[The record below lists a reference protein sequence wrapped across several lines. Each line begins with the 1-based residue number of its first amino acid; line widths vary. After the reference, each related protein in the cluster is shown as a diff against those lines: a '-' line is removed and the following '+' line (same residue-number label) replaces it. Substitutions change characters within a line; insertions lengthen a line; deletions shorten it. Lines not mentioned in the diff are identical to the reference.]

1 MSIIQLRM
9 YFLGGHIAMDMNKET
24 FYLIRADILPE
35 SIQKTIEVKRML
47 ERGEIETIQ
56 QAVDEVGLSRS
67 AYYKYKDAIYP
78 FNAMMKQKIITVSV
92 NLEHRAGV
100 LSKMLSY
107 IAASRGNVLTI
118 NQTIPLQGLANV
130 VLTIE
135 TAQMDL
141 SVTQL
146 SEELRQQDGVQKV
159 VIVGQG

>member
-1 MSIIQLRM
+1 M
-9 YFLGGHIAMDMNKET
+9 YFLGGQIAMDMNKET

-47 ERGEIETIQ
+47 ERGEVETIQ

-107 IAASRGNVLTI
+107 IATSRGNVLTI

>member
-1 MSIIQLRM
+1 
-9 YFLGGHIAMDMNKET
+9 
-24 FYLIRADILPE
+24 
-35 SIQKTIEVKRML
+35 
-47 ERGEIETIQ
+47 
-56 QAVDEVGLSRS
+56 AVDQVGLSRS

-78 FNAMMKQKIITVSV
+78 FNTMMKQKIITVSL

-107 IAASRGNVLTI
+107 IATNRGNVLTI

-135 TAQMDL
+135 TAQMDV
-141 SVTQL
+141 SVTQIIG
-146 SEELRQQDGVQKV
+146 ELRNLDGVQKV

>member
-1 MSIIQLRM
+1 
-9 YFLGGHIAMDMNKET
+9 MDTSKET
-24 FYLIRADILPE
+24 FYLIRSDILPE
-35 SIQKTIEVKRML
+35 SIQKTIEVKKML
-47 ERGEIETIQ
+47 ERGDVETIQ
-56 QAVDEVGLSRS
+56 QAVEKAGLSRS
-67 AYYKYKDAIYP
+67 AYYKYKDAVHP
-78 FNAMMKQKIITVSV
+78 FNAMMKQKIITVSL

-146 SEELRQQDGVQKV
+146 SEELKQLDGIQKV

>member
-1 MSIIQLRM
+1 
-9 YFLGGHIAMDMNKET
+9 MDTSKET
-24 FYLIRADILPE
+24 FYLIRSDILPE
-35 SIQKTIEVKRML
+35 SIQKTIEVKKML
-47 ERGEIETIQ
+47 ERGDVETIQ
-56 QAVDEVGLSRS
+56 QAVEKVGLSRS
-67 AYYKYKDAIYP
+67 AYYKYKDAVHP
-78 FNAMMKQKIITVSV
+78 FNAMMKQKIITVSL

-107 IAASRGNVLTI
+107 IATSRGNVLTI

-146 SEELRQQDGVQKV
+146 SEELKQLDGIQKV

>member
-1 MSIIQLRM
+1 M
-9 YFLGGHIAMDMNKET
+9 YFLGGQITMDMNKET

-107 IAASRGNVLTI
+107 IATSRGNVLTI

>member
-1 MSIIQLRM
+1 VDTS
-9 YFLGGHIAMDMNKET
+9 KET
-24 FYLIRADILPE
+24 FYLVRSDILPE
-35 SIQKTIEVKRML
+35 SIQKTIEARKML
-47 ERGEIETIQ
+47 ERGDVETIQ
-56 QAVDEVGLSRS
+56 QAVEKVGLSRS
-67 AYYKYKDAIYP
+67 AYYKYKDAIHP
-78 FNAMMKQKIITVSV
+78 FNAMMKQKIITVSL

-141 SVTQL
+141 SATQL
-146 SEELRQQDGVQKV
+146 SEELKQLDGIKKV

>member
-1 MSIIQLRM
+1 M
-9 YFLGGHIAMDMNKET
+9 YFLGGQITLDKNKET

-35 SIQKTIEVKRML
+35 SIEKTIEAKNLL
-47 ERGEIETIQ
+47 ERGDVETIQ
-56 QAVDEVGLSRS
+56 QAVDQVGLSRS
-67 AYYKYKDAIYP
+67 AFYKYKDAIYP
-78 FNAMMKQKIITVSV
+78 FNVMMKQKIITVSL

-100 LSKMLSY
+100 LSKMLSF
-107 IAASRGNVLTI
+107 IAVSRGNVLTI

-159 VIVGQG
+159 VVVGQG

>member
-1 MSIIQLRM
+1 
-9 YFLGGHIAMDMNKET
+9 MDTSKET
-24 FYLIRADILPE
+24 FYLIRSDILPE
-35 SIQKTIEVKRML
+35 SIQKTIEARKML
-47 ERGEIETIQ
+47 ERGDVETIQ
-56 QAVDEVGLSRS
+56 QAVEKVGLSRS

-78 FNAMMKQKIITVSV
+78 FNAMMKQKIITVSL
-92 NLEHRAGV
+92 NLEHQAGV

-141 SVTQL
+141 SATQL
-146 SEELRQQDGVQKV
+146 TEELKQLDGIQKV

>member
-1 MSIIQLRM
+1 
-9 YFLGGHIAMDMNKET
+9 MDTSKET
-24 FYLIRADILPE
+24 FYLIRSDILPE
-35 SIQKTIEVKRML
+35 SIQKTIEVKKML
-47 ERGEIETIQ
+47 ERGDVETIQ
-56 QAVDEVGLSRS
+56 QAVEEVGLSRS
-67 AYYKYKDAIYP
+67 AYYKYKDAVHP
-78 FNAMMKQKIITVSV
+78 FNAMMKQKIITVSL

-107 IAASRGNVLTI
+107 IATSRGNVLTI

-146 SEELRQQDGVQKV
+146 SEELKQLDGIQKV

>member
-1 MSIIQLRM
+1 M
-9 YFLGGHIAMDMNKET
+9 YFLGGQIAMDMNKET

-47 ERGEIETIQ
+47 ERGEVETIQ
-56 QAVDEVGLSRS
+56 QAVDEIGLSRS

-107 IAASRGNVLTI
+107 IATSRGNLLTI

>member
-1 MSIIQLRM
+1 VDKS
-9 YFLGGHIAMDMNKET
+9 KET
-24 FYLIRADILPE
+24 FYLVRSDILPE
-35 SIQKTIEVKRML
+35 SIQKTIEARKML
-47 ERGEIETIQ
+47 ERGDVETIQ
-56 QAVDEVGLSRS
+56 QAVEKVGLSRS
-67 AYYKYKDAIYP
+67 AYYKYKDAIHP
-78 FNAMMKQKIITVSV
+78 FNAMMKQKIITVSL

-141 SVTQL
+141 SATQL
-146 SEELRQQDGVQKV
+146 SEELKQLDGIKKV

>member
-1 MSIIQLRM
+1 
-9 YFLGGHIAMDMNKET
+9 MNKEI

-47 ERGEIETIQ
+47 ERGEVETIQ
-56 QAVDEVGLSRS
+56 QAVDKIGLSRS
-67 AYYKYKDAIYP
+67 AFYKYKDAIYP
-78 FNAMMKQKIITVSV
+78 FNVMMKQQIITVSL
-92 NLEHRAGV
+92 NLEHRSGV

-146 SEELRQQDGVQKV
+146 SEELRLQDGVQKV